1 MAVDR
6 TKGTP
11 DGARAGVA
19 ATKAWLVA
27 RLSDRRC
34 KVASRCS
41 CVEPGGHWRP
51 LRPTALDADKYTRDY
66 HSRPIDHDGLV
77 FDLGRLLGRD
87 SGFSALSSARSRIK
101 SQDWDRGP
109 VVADNVD
116 SYQVIAPGHNTQAG
130 DDHNLR
136 PKLVPAPLQRPTRRC
151 HRTGVWPKW
160 GG

>member
-11 DGARAGVA
+11 DGVRAGVA

-27 RLSDRRC
+27 RLSDRRY

-41 CVEPGGHWRP
+41 GVEPGGHCACK
-51 LRPTALDADKYTRDY
+51 LPTALDADIYKRDY
-66 HSRPIDHDGLV
+66 HSRPVDHDGLV
-77 FDLGRLLGRD
+77 FALDRLLGRHP
-87 SGFSALSSARSRIK
+87 GFSALSSARSRIK

-116 SYQVIAPGHNTQAG
+116 SY
-130 DDHNLR
+130 
-136 PKLVPAPLQRPTRRC
+136 
-151 HRTGVWPKW
+151 
-160 GG
+160 

>member
-41 CVEPGGHWRP
+41 GEEPGGHCACK
-51 LRPTALDADKYTRDY
+51 LPTALDADIYKRDY
-66 HSRPIDHDGLV
+66 HSSPVDDDGLV
-77 FDLGRLLGRD
+77 FALGRPLWWHPVI
-87 SGFSALSSARSRIK
+87 AAVSSARSRIK

-116 SYQVIAPGHNTQAG
+116 SY
-130 DDHNLR
+130 
-136 PKLVPAPLQRPTRRC
+136 
-151 HRTGVWPKW
+151 
-160 GG
+160 

>member
-19 ATKAWLVA
+19 ATKAWQVA

-51 LRPTALDADKYTRDY
+51 PCPKALDARKCKRDY
-66 HSRPIDHDGLV
+66 HSMPIDHDGLV
-77 FDLGRLLGRD
+77 FALGR
-87 SGFSALSSARSRIK
+87 
-101 SQDWDRGP
+101 
-109 VVADNVD
+109 
-116 SYQVIAPGHNTQAG
+116 
-130 DDHNLR
+130 
-136 PKLVPAPLQRPTRRC
+136 PL
-151 HRTGVWPKW
+151 W
-160 GG
+160 